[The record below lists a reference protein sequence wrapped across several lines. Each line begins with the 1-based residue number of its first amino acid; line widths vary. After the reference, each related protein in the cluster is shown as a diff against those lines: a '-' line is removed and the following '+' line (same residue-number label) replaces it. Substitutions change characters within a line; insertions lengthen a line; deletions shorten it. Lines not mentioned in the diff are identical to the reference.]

1 MIDTILESDTKVLSF
16 TNDDFLDNCCYI
28 DVSSNYQ
35 KARYYDIVLEVFD
48 NVLDGYD
55 VIYLN

>member
-1 MIDTILESDTKVLSF
+1 MLSL
-16 TNDDFLDNCCYI
+16 TNDDFLDNCYYI

-35 KARYYDIVLEVFD
+35 KTRYYDIVLEVFD

-55 VIYLN
+55 VIYPN